1 MGRRADD
8 GKRLS
13 LGWTILP
20 ILSRI
25 SFARNRSC
33 GHIRTLFRLLLGI
46 GASGAT
52 TACVQGQVM
61 QIKQSHLVAAG
72 ILGFVLLLFVVVGPL
87 LSMGAEKKKA
97 EQPKA
102 AANSALLVTTQLIEP
117 QMRPSTTLLR
127 GRTEANR
134 AVVVRAET
142 AGPVIATPT
151 PEGSFVRKG
160 TILCRISV
168 DARQASV
175 DQARANLKSRQL
187 QKQASERLAAQ
198 GYRSQTQVLQDQANL
213 DSAQASVRAAE
224 VLLEQVNVRAPFS
237 GVFDRR
243 DAEVGTYLSPGAACG
258 SMIELSPLLIVVDI
272 PERLTGQFRVGDVVS
287 ATLSSGDVLSGRVR
301 SMARDADAQTRT
313 YRVEIQAP
321 NPGLR
326 ARSGVSADVRV
337 TSGAAPA
344 HLIPP
349 AALVLGSDGR
359 QGVRHV
365 VAGNKVAFIPVEV
378 MDETPEGVWVRG
390 IDGPIQLITVG
401 QSFVG
406 EGQSVRTKATAR

>member
-1 MGRRADD
+1 M
-8 GKRLS
+8 K
-13 LGWTILP
+13 
-20 ILSRI
+20 
-25 SFARNRSC
+25 
-33 GHIRTLFRLLLGI
+33 
-46 GASGAT
+46 
-52 TACVQGQVM
+52 
-61 QIKQSHLVAAG
+61 IKQSYLVAAG
-72 ILGFVLLLFVVVGPL
+72 IIGFVLLLFIVVGPL
-87 LSMGAEKKKA
+87 MSMGAEKKKA
-97 EQPKA
+97 EAPK

-117 QMRPSTTLLR
+117 TMRPSTTLLR
-127 GRTEANR
+127 GRTEANK

-142 AGPVIATPT
+142 AGPVISTPT
-151 PEGSFVRKG
+151 PEGAFVRKG

-258 SMIELSPLLIVVDI
+258 TMIELNPVLIVVDI
-272 PERLTGQFRVGDVVS
+272 PERLTSQFRAGDAVV
-287 ATLSSGDVLSGRVR
+287 ATLSSGEQLTGRVR
-301 SMARDADAQTRT
+301 SIARDADAQTRT
-313 YRVEIQAP
+313 YRVEIQAQ
-321 NPGLR
+321 NPGMR

-337 TSGAAPA
+337 TAGVAPA

-365 VAGNKVAFIPVEV
+365 VAGNRVAFIPVEV

-406 EGQSVRTKATAR
+406 EGQSVRTKASAR